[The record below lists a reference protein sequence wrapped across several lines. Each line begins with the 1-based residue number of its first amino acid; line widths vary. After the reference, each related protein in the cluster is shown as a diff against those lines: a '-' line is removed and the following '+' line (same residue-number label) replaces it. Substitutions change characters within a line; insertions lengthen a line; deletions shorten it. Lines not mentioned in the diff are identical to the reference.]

1 MQTVELNQRE
11 IKVILAMLYNCGSRP
26 LRLCNGFVDVS
37 YVSDLQ
43 PLIRKFDAMLRS
55 EEIKKSLEET
65 KKKAQEM
72 GLLDRLEQADSAD
85 ASMLEAL
92 LGAFDKDHNTLADD

>member
-1 MQTVELNQRE
+1 MIEA
-11 IKVILAMLYNCGSRP
+11 K
-26 LRLCNGFVDVS
+26 D
-37 YVSDLQ
+37 
-43 PLIRKFDAMLRS
+43 
-55 EEIKKSLEET
+55 EIKKALEET

-72 GLLDRLEQADSAD
+72 GLLDGLEKADSAD